1 MRSTT
6 WKPVTGNLF
15 TRWAAQV
22 DPACPLPDYPR
33 PQMTRTR
40 WLNLNGLWQYTILDR
55 AMTAV
60 STWEGEI
67 LVPFAVE
74 SALSGVKRTLLP
86 SQQLWYRRSFTIPKD
101 WSGSRV
107 LLHFGAV
114 DFEADVWVNAQK
126 VGSHRGGYLPFSFD
140 ITDALKAGENT
151 ITVSV
156 WDPSDAGQQER
167 GKQVLKP
174 YGIWYTPISG
184 IWQTVW
190 LEPVPEVSL
199 DHLKITPDIDQAVV
213 AIETAIRGEG
223 NMLSVKAEVLAG
235 KKSIARANTPLGS
248 SLALGIP
255 DPRLWNPQDPFL
267 YTLKLTLTQ
276 GDRVIDEVESYF
288 AMRKFNIVKDGNGY
302 PRIALNNH
310 PLFMYGPL
318 DQGYWPDG
326 LYTAPTDEALLFDI
340 EFTRRLGCN
349 LIRKHIKV
357 EPLRWYYHCDRL
369 GMIVWQDM
377 PNGGRPVDDLTST
390 LAMWAGLPRN
400 DRLFLKSFGREDEE
414 VRAQYRRDLQGM
426 IDHLYSVPSIA
437 LWVVFNEGWGQF
449 DSRRISNWVKEYDLT
464 RPVDATSGW
473 FDHGGGDF
481 LSRHQYVLKL
491 RKPVKRDRRSFIL
504 SEFGGYSQLIPGHAW
519 DTQKKFGYRF
529 YDSKEALTEAYVH
542 LLEEELR
549 PLIAKGLDAAVY
561 TETTDVEIEI
571 NGFLTYDREVEKM
584 DTTRIAAIHKSL
596 TK

>member
-1 MRSTT
+1 MRSKN
-6 WKPVTGNLF
+6 WKPVEGNMM
-15 TRWAAQV
+15 TRWASQV
-22 DPACPLPDYPR
+22 DPTCPLPEYPR
-33 PQMTRTR
+33 PQMTRQR
-40 WLNLNGLWQYTILDR
+40 WLNLNGLWQYAILDR

-60 STWEGEI
+60 STWEGDI

-74 SALSGVKRTLLP
+74 SVLSGMKRALLP
-86 SQQLWYRRSFTIPKD
+86 SQLLWYRRTFIPKD
-101 WSGSRV
+101 WSGNRV

-114 DFEADVWVNAQK
+114 DFEAEVWINSTK
-126 VGSHRGGYLPFSFD
+126 VGTHRGGYLPFSFD
-140 ITDALKAGENT
+140 ITNALKAGENT
-151 ITVSV
+151 VTVSV

-174 YGIWYTPISG
+174 YGIWYTPVSG

-190 LEPVPEVSL
+190 LEPVPEVSI
-199 DHLKITPDIDQAVV
+199 DHLKITPDIDNPTVT
-213 AIETAIRGEG
+213 IEPVIRGEG
-223 NMLSVKAEVLAG
+223 NMLTVKAEVLTDKRVVQNAE
-235 KKSIARANTPLGS
+235 APLGNN
-248 SLALGIP
+248 LTIGIP
-255 DPRLWNPQDPFL
+255 DSRLWSPEDPFL

-276 GDRVIDEVESYF
+276 GNRVIDEVVSYF
-288 AMRKFNIVKDGNGY
+288 AMRKFGIVTDENGH

-318 DQGYWPDG
+318 DQGYFPDG
-326 LYTAPTDEALLFDI
+326 LYTAPTDDALLFDI
-340 EFTRRLGCN
+340 EFTRKLGCN
-349 LIRKHIKV
+349 FIRKHIKV
-357 EPLRWYYHCDRL
+357 EPMRWYYHCDRL

-400 DRLFLKSFGREDEE
+400 DRLFLKSFGREEEE

-437 LWVVFNEGWGQF
+437 IWVVFNEGWGQF
-449 DSRRISNWVKEYDLT
+449 DSHRISKWVKEYDPT

-491 RKPVKRDRRSFIL
+491 RKPVKHDRRAFIL
-504 SEFGGYSQLIPGHAW
+504 SEFGGYSQLIPEHAW
-519 DTQKKFGYRF
+519 DTHKKFGYRF

-542 LLEEELR
+542 LLEDELR
-549 PLIAKGLDAAVY
+549 PLIAKGLTAAVY

-584 DTTRIAAIHKSL
+584 DTARIATIHKKL
-596 TK
+596 IE